1 MEKALIFKI
10 RNKQEEY
17 AKSIQLINQLD
28 KNCSESVNSSLHV
41 GYIDCNKNSNM
52 YTIASE
58 IAQKEYEEIST
69 DEVIQF
75 GKNEEIIYYCFYIN
89 MEIEDD
95 IVNLM
100 YYYLIKQSIPNT
112 IAILTTPGLEYDMK
126 VSAYLSFELN
136 KDKNTIFIKTD
147 PDQVHIYGMI
157 HRLPG
162 SSMKE
167 KKEWRLT
174 KFLPLIEVTT
184 EAFEFLERT
193 VESAKNFVTEQDKKG
208 KGSWQKKLL
217 DTCDGL
223 LTQYSKVKSEKWI
236 KEKEFIDITK
246 NVSVLTYILF
256 CSFRNHCVNRRKVFD
271 IVKIEQEL
279 SDARDI
285 AEGCLQVLENIIQ
298 HSQNKKG
305 YFSFRIHDNQKN
317 NVYLQNNYK
326 EYINISG
333 YDTFL
338 EMFIADYF
346 NSFENPKNINILCM
360 QFLNNLIDRSTQDS
374 RLCPFIEKYG
384 ELEVKCFFENEIW
397 KEYNSVSDN
406 IIEHY
411 GLQLFDKIVSS
422 CEGCFTLIST
432 ANYNYNNSQYYCS
445 IASIDNI
452 HATVLPVLPGTQY
465 RVLLPVKERRFSQGY
480 SGLDFYNYPKTAM
493 LKPIE
498 NNISVSDI
506 DFGEQIIHITSD
518 IKVKKS
524 YSDLAETDREKFL
537 KTELIKQLNSF
548 IYENI
553 KLMIGSEKKYVLHFL
568 LDKIKGAVL
577 IEIVFKAC
585 LKAVINIREEFGNE
599 IKIYL
604 VFGKL
609 TKEFISEFCY
619 LMGIYYYKAE
629 NSLIMKNTEMYFWE
643 ESYCEDL
650 LITGENLKIAH
661 NLILK
666 RAVMRGIYPHW
677 IPFINYI
684 WKKCYVQDKDHSN
697 NVEITTLPYD
707 VLVKYEN
714 KTIFENLVTKILEK
728 PMEQSELGCLIKQTH
743 VQLASK
749 IHISEFYNGQILFL
763 NNYFTNYFAYLIIEK
778 IKAIIFTQSYRC
790 KKNVVLVG
798 YEGYSEILM
807 VKTSELLKTYIK
819 DKKLES
825 KYNVMPYL
833 VGEMKDG
840 KMIFRSAVGRLG
852 EARKDLCESYND
864 KNNVYIFVVP
874 ISSTLTTFER
884 LFFGLERTLH
894 ITFNEERIAINFA
907 LIIARDIYKEKTI
920 VTESDLMDTM
930 TEEEKEYWDKKKG
943 NIITTKNRK
952 LNVEY
957 FVEVCS
963 DWKRA
968 TSCSQCFPKENIEEI
983 PLIKTDTAGLAPLTQ
998 LGKKRKWE
1006 NDGNISDMNILRV
1019 KKLSDILTYN
1029 HIERGGN
1036 HYLYYFDTNTFFY
1049 ENKEMIDDWLKQLK
1063 SNGNNETHYSF
1074 IVAPLHETNAGF
1086 TEEVN
1091 RIIFDNTAHIIRIAF
1106 GRSYRSNFMVQFSYL
1121 RILYSNLL
1129 DAASMVNEK
1138 TEINFYFV
1146 DDEII
1151 SGKTF
1156 LRAKSLLVG
1165 LFKDLDTE
1173 ENIVVNIF
1181 RKIYVLVDRL
1191 SDFSKQSYINNVKD
1205 YESFVKFNI
1214 SAIQNHDDF
1223 CFMCRLVKNAN
1234 GYKFMSSTNK
1244 MDESWRKIEE
1254 KFKIKNYAWVEQ
1266 HPEARQDKYKSRMLA
1281 AHYAEAEILMLG
1293 ENAGV
1298 IEYFQTMIKKLIYK
1312 RLYKRGKSIKCTEN
1326 NQNIFT
1332 SYIKILSRP
1341 FFAYRKDVKQAALH
1355 LVVMFMEIF
1364 LGSKVYDIYEKLK
1377 KFWNVDEIDIEIE
1390 LLALSDFINEWKK
1403 KGNNTA
1409 YTLLVDLMEQLADME
1424 SSYIIRQNNM
1434 IRIFAACNSILNN
1447 CNKNDN
1453 MAEQLKNNFELK
1465 YSIFIKQIT
1474 NENADETKSLWVE
1487 NLCLHGRELN
1497 SDKTDDDKKFC
1508 ELYGYKSSFG
1518 QKLLIENTKIIYD
1531 GVKYLAE
1538 NLNEKKKLC
1547 DEKSDLYYRKFIT
1560 QDDNNSEE
1568 PYKSAV
1574 EITTKE
1580 IENASG
1586 VQLKYFKEVL
1596 DFYSAQDIIG
1606 FSVLFY
1612 ILMFWL
1618 KTEDIQFDYFYKEL
1632 YQLIVGITGAEVQIL
1647 MIPNTNQERMDYIYW
1662 DEPCIIYDKNKERNR
1677 TRVIKLEDKPL
1688 VESQYLRELI
1698 YEFDTYYIN
1707 PNKKQAV
1714 IKYSISSKHKN
1725 EKDYIYIV
1733 LKYDKEQEICNLLF
1747 KLRLVLLCRSRTV
1760 ARMKRDFNNNLFQSL
1775 WQTKKHNLLLEH
1787 FKNVS
1792 HNNPKRDVTRK
1803 TIDCIR
1809 RIDKYCRGEQINER
1823 DIGFSVY
1830 KAILLKMLADNNIS
1844 SLYHEILSERLVND
1858 YVFSCDF
1865 SSGPIFRDINDLK
1878 YSMRQEKEDQDDEE
1892 WFNQTI
1898 DFPNVEIEE
1907 NVYNSKIYYLAPN
1920 VNRPQLIVIS
1930 LIQNAYRHGNNK
1942 EKIHLYRESGQR
1954 NEKNSYDYLCISN
1967 GIDVENSNLY
1977 INRIR
1982 EHIDKPISSRKLT
1995 SHDAQREGITL
2006 FSADSYCTKILEKLG
2021 FEMKQDRSIKFD
2033 VLDKKIVFK
2042 IPILKGE

>member
-1 MEKALIFKI
+1 MGKVLVFNI
-10 RNKQEEY
+10 RNTQEEY
-17 AKSIQLINQLD
+17 AESMRLINELNR
-28 KNCSESVNSSLHV
+28 NCSVTANSLLHV
-41 GYIDCNKNSNM
+41 GYIDCNKNSNR

-58 IAQKEYEEIST
+58 IAQKEYGEISING
-69 DEVIQF
+69 DIQF
-75 GKNEEIIYYCFYIN
+75 EKNEEIICYCFFIN
-89 MEIEDD
+89 MEKEDD

-100 YYYLIKQSIPNT
+100 YYYLIKQLVPNT

-147 PDQVHIYGMI
+147 PAQIHIYGMV

-184 EAFEFLERT
+184 ETFEFLEGT
-193 VESAKNFVTEQDKKG
+193 VESAKKLVVEQEKSKR
-208 KGSWQKKLL
+208 GSWKKKLL

-223 LTQYSKVKSEKWI
+223 VTQYSRSKNEKWI
-236 KEKEFIDITK
+236 SEKEFIDITK

-256 CSFRNHCVNRRKVFD
+256 CSFRNHCVNRRKEFD

-317 NVYLQNNYK
+317 NIYLQNNYK
-326 EYINISG
+326 EYINKSG

-346 NSFENPKNINILCM
+346 YSLENPKNVNILGM
-360 QFLNNLIDRSTQDS
+360 QFVNNLEDRSKQDE
-374 RLCPFIEKYG
+374 RLLPFVEKYG
-384 ELEVKCFFENEIW
+384 ELEVKSFFENEIW

-422 CEGCFTLIST
+422 CDGCFTLIST
-432 ANYNYNNSQYYCS
+432 DSYDYDNSQYYCS
-445 IASIDNI
+445 TASIDNKHTI
-452 HATVLPVLPGTQY
+452 VLPGTQY
-465 RVLLPVKERRFSQGY
+465 RVLLPVKERSFNQGY

-498 NNISVSDI
+498 NDITVDNINL
-506 DFGEQIIHITSD
+506 ENQIINIDKD
-518 IKVKKS
+518 IKKGKKYNELS
-524 YSDLAETDREKFL
+524 KMEREKFR
-537 KTELIKQLNSF
+537 KIELIEHLNSF
-548 IYENI
+548 IYAEIYKRINS
-553 KLMIGSEKKYVLHFL
+553 KNVYVLHFL
-568 LDKIKGAVL
+568 FDKIKGARL

-585 LKAVINIREEFGNE
+585 LKAVINIREEIGSE

-604 VFGKL
+604 GFGKL

-629 NSLIMKNTEMYFWE
+629 KSLLMKNTEMYFWE
-643 ESYCEDL
+643 DSYCEDL

-684 WKKCYVQDKDHSN
+684 WKKCYVQGVSN
-697 NVEITTLPYD
+697 ATNVEMTTLPYD
-707 VLVKYEN
+707 VIVKYES
-714 KTIFENLVTKILEK
+714 KTIFENVVTKILEK
-728 PMEQSELGCLIKQTH
+728 PMEQSELGCLIKHTH

-778 IKAIIFTQSYRC
+778 IKNIIATQSYCCR
-790 KKNVVLVG
+790 KNVVLIG

-807 VKTSELLKTYIK
+807 VKTSELLKTYVK
-819 DKKLES
+819 DKELEN
-825 KYNVMPYL
+825 KYSVKPYL

-840 KMIFRSAVGRLG
+840 KIIFRSAMGRLG
-852 EARKDLCESYND
+852 EARIDLCESYND
-864 KNNVYIFVVP
+864 ENNIFIFVVP

-884 LFFGLERTLH
+884 IYFELEKALH
-894 ITFNEERIAINFA
+894 ITLDKKNIAVNFA
-907 LIIARDIYKEKTI
+907 LIIARDIYKEKCNFKK
-920 VTESDLMDTM
+920 SNLRNSM
-930 TEEEKEYWDKKKG
+930 TDEEGEYWDVKKG
-943 NIITTKNRK
+943 NLITTKNRK
-952 LNVEY
+952 LEVEY

-963 DWKRA
+963 NWERA
-968 TSCSQCFPKENIEEI
+968 TSCSQCFPQKNIDEK

-998 LGKKRKWE
+998 LGKKRKWK
-1006 NDGNISDMNILRV
+1006 NDGNVSDVNILRV
-1019 KKLSDILTYN
+1019 KKLSDVLTYN

-1049 ENKEMIDDWLKQLK
+1049 ENKEKIDEWLKQLK
-1063 SNGNNETHYSF
+1063 SNGNNERQYSF

-1091 RIIFDNTAHIIRIAF
+1091 HIIFDNTAHIIRIEF

-1121 RILYSNLL
+1121 RILYNNLL
-1129 DAASMVNEK
+1129 DAANTMNEK
-1138 TEINFYFV
+1138 AEINFYFV

-1151 SGKTF
+1151 SGKTV
-1156 LRAKSLLVG
+1156 LRAKSLLAG
-1165 LFKDLDTE
+1165 LFKDLNGE
-1173 ENIVVNIF
+1173 ESIAVNIF
-1181 RKIYVLVDRL
+1181 KKIYVLVDRL
-1191 SDFSKQSYINNVKD
+1191 SDSSKQSYINNIKD

-1234 GYKFMSSTNK
+1234 GYKFMSATNK

-1298 IEYFQTMIKKLIYK
+1298 EEYFQTMIKKLIYK
-1312 RLYKRGKSIKCTEN
+1312 RLYKRGSTIKCTEN

-1341 FFAYRKDVKQAALH
+1341 FFAYRKDVKEAALH
-1355 LVVMFMEIF
+1355 LVVLFMEIF
-1364 LGSKVYDIYEKLK
+1364 LGRNGEIIYEELK
-1377 KFWNVDEIDIEIE
+1377 MFWNTDELNIE
-1390 LLALSDFINEWKK
+1390 LELQALSNFIGEWKRK
-1403 KGNNTA
+1403 RDKAA
-1409 YTLLVDLMEQLADME
+1409 YTLLLDLMEQLADME
-1424 SSYIIRQNNM
+1424 SSYIIRRDNM
-1434 IRIFAACNSILNN
+1434 KRIFTVCNEILSAY
-1447 CNKNDN
+1447 CKDDYMLKMLKND
-1453 MAEQLKNNFELK
+1453 FELK
-1465 YSIFIKQIT
+1465 YAIYIKQIT
-1474 NENADETKSLWVE
+1474 NEDADETKSLWVE
-1487 NLCLHGRELN
+1487 NLCLFGRELN
-1497 SDKTDDDKKFC
+1497 SSILNDDKEFC

-1518 QKLLIENTKIIYD
+1518 QKILIENTKIIYD

-1538 NLNEKKKLC
+1538 NLNEQKKLC
-1547 DEKSDLYYRKFIT
+1547 DEKSKLFYGRFIT
-1560 QDDNNSEE
+1560 KDNNGSESL
-1568 PYKSAV
+1568 YKIAMDNTKT
-1574 EITTKE
+1574 EISK
-1580 IENASG
+1580 ASG
-1586 VQLKYFKEVL
+1586 VQLKYFNEVL
-1596 DFYSAQDIIG
+1596 DFYSAGETIG

-1647 MIPNTNQERMDYIYW
+1647 MIPNSNQEKMDYIYL

-1707 PNKKQAV
+1707 PDGKQAI

-1725 EKDYIYIV
+1725 EKDYIYVV
-1733 LKYDKEQEICNLLF
+1733 LKYDKKQEMRNLLF
-1747 KLRLVLLCRSRTV
+1747 RLRLVLLCRSRTV
-1760 ARMKRDFNNNLFQSL
+1760 TRMKRDFNNNLFQSL

-1809 RIDKYCRGEQINER
+1809 RIDEYCRGEETQER
-1823 DIGFSVY
+1823 DIGFRVY
-1830 KAILLKMLADNNIS
+1830 KALLLKMLADNNIS

-1858 YVFSCDF
+1858 YVFLCDF

-1878 YSMRQEKEDQDDEE
+1878 YSMRREKEDQDNEE
-1892 WFNQTI
+1892 WFNDTI
-1898 DFPNVEIEE
+1898 DFSNVEIDQ
-1907 NVYNSKIYYLAPN
+1907 NVYNSKMYYLAPN

-1942 EKIHLYRESGQR
+1942 ENIHLYRESGLQDG
-1954 NEKNSYDYLCISN
+1954 KKSFDYLCISN
-1967 GIDVENSNLY
+1967 GVDVEDSDSY
-1977 INRIR
+1977 KNRIR
-1982 EHIDKPISSRKLT
+1982 EHIEKPISARKLT
-1995 SHDAQREGITL
+1995 LHDAQREGITL
-2006 FSADSYCTKILEKLG
+2006 FSTDGYCTKILEKLG
-2021 FEMKQDRSIKFD
+2021 FQKNQNNAIKFD
-2033 VLDKKIVFK
+2033 VSNKKIVFK